1 MLCFISIPSLCV
13 KIHTWGQYF
22 RDVPCYYEQNIL
34 FAKNTL
40 YSSSLFLEILHHLR
54 PPPTHTHTHIYI
66 YIYIYIK
73 QVFKTAISGAKI
85 LIHITIVLAPE
96 RAVVKTYHL

>member
-1 MLCFISIPSLCV
+1 MNKIFYLQKIHFTVALCFL
-13 KIHTWGQYF
+13 K
-22 RDVPCYYEQNIL
+22 YYII
-34 FAKNTL
+34 
-40 YSSSLFLEILHHLR
+40 YV
-54 PPPTHTHTHIYI
+54 PPPHTHTHIYIYI